1 MKGSQPMITI
11 KMLYEA
17 HPMYITMANGGFTLM
32 FFFLPMAPNVFREY
46 VPLTQA
52 LVFEKLTICLF
63 KLNFGTQI

>member
-1 MKGSQPMITI
+1 MITI